1 MHFAISIISKFPFF
15 GMVKLPMISE
25 LPIYLLS
32 IFFPQYIIHPYSAG
46 RMRVSNG
53 GQVCGGVQIMLLGD
67 GFGICIRSYLKFGT
81 FDRHRQKWPNAK
93 TETTFSHWH
102 PPKMVELSHS
112 RGYLSLWW
120 PPVCLPIRA
129 SVKVRQS
136 FPDTLFQAIL
146 DTICTSR

>member
-25 LPIYLLS
+25 LPIYLLL

-81 FDRHRQKWPNAK
+81 FDRHRQK
-93 TETTFSHWH
+93 
-102 PPKMVELSHS
+102 
-112 RGYLSLWW
+112 
-120 PPVCLPIRA
+120 
-129 SVKVRQS
+129 
-136 FPDTLFQAIL
+136 
-146 DTICTSR
+146 

>member
-1 MHFAISIISKFPFF
+1 MDGLDWILLRSLVLLEHLAVLINQLDFDAFFDINHFKISIFRY
-15 GMVKLPMISE
+15 GQVKLPMISE

-81 FDRHRQKWPNAK
+81 FDRHRQK
-93 TETTFSHWH
+93 
-102 PPKMVELSHS
+102 
-112 RGYLSLWW
+112 
-120 PPVCLPIRA
+120 
-129 SVKVRQS
+129 
-136 FPDTLFQAIL
+136 
-146 DTICTSR
+146 